1 LSFGQESRL
10 VRSNSAQTKQIL
22 DRMVSALKVD
32 PQQFK
37 NVTNVSIERVIEDF
51 SNVFGRLATRKNA
64 KVTYL

>member
-1 LSFGQESRL
+1 
-10 VRSNSAQTKQIL
+10 
-22 DRMVSALKVD
+22 MVSALKVD